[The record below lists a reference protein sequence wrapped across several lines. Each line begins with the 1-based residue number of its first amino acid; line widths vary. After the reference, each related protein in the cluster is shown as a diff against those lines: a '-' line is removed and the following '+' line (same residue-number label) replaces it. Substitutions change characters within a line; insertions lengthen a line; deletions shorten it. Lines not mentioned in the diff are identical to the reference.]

1 LKDRISQAYHL
12 AIEAAQKAREKQK
25 GGCDIRIRGVAIKP
39 GDRVLVK
46 VVSFDGKHK
55 LADRWEQDP
64 YIVVS
69 QPNTDIPVYN
79 LSKENNE
86 GRTRTL
92 HRNLLLPI
100 GYSRDVPTP
109 APRKLLKRPPI
120 PAKRTI
126 GKNKELEHTH
136 SDDHTTEMSSD
147 DESENGYIVISQEEP
162 VHSDSTITDEPL
174 VQQTDEISN
183 ADDEDAHTSTDTV
196 DSADEDE
203 SARSASQQ
211 EDTLDMDTSQHTDE
225 IENLNPV
232 RRSTRE
238 RRQPAW
244 LRFGEFDICK
254 SAISTTA
261 DWEKKVIC
269 ILQLATNSP
278 IFHTLQA
285 ESGQAIL
292 RLLSTYNTQS

>member
-1 LKDRISQAYHL
+1 LQAYHL
-12 AIEAAQKAREKQK
+12 ATEAAQKDREKQK
-25 GGCDIRIRGVAIKP
+25 EGYDIRIRGPAIKP
-39 GDRVLVK
+39 GDRVLLK

-79 LSKENNE
+79 LRKENNE
-86 GRTRTL
+86 GRARTL

-100 GYSRDVPTP
+100 GYIWDVPTP

-120 PAKRTI
+120 PVKRTTREKI
-126 GKNKELEHTH
+126 KELEHPHT
-136 SDDHTTEMSSD
+136 DDHTREISSE
-147 DESENGYIVISQEEP
+147 DESEHGYIVISQEEP
-162 VHSDSTITDEPL
+162 VYSDSTITDEPL
-174 VQQTDEISN
+174 VQQTDERSN
-183 ADDEDAHTSTDTV
+183 AHDEDAHPSTD
-196 DSADEDE
+196 DEDE
-203 SARSASQQ
+203 SAEGASQQ
-211 EDTLDMDTSQHTDE
+211 ITDDETVQENTLDMDRSQYTDG

-244 LRFGEFDICK
+244 LRSGEFGICK

-261 DWEKKVIC
+261 DWEKKVSC
-269 ILQLATNSP
+269 ILNLATNSP
-278 IFHTLQA
+278 IFQTLQA

-292 RLLSTYNTQS
+292 SMLSTSNTHS